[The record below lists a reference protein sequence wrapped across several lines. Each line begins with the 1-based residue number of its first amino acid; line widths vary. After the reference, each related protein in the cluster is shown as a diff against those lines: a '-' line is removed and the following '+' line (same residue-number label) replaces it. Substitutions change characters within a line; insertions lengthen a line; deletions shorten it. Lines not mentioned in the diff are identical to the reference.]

1 MEIIAK
7 FVVTENQRDAIDAIL
22 AERDFQ
28 EEKWHEPPGV
38 WPCAPGI
45 KLAVLAEEF
54 GEVANA
60 LLNRDAKNLRTELV
74 QVAAVCLKWLE
85 AFNEAEIT
93 NRPNDGTG

>member
-1 MEIIAK
+1 MIVAK
-7 FVVTENQRDAIDAIL
+7 FVVTEDQRDAIDAIL
-22 AERDFQ
+22 EERRRQAD
-28 EEKWHEPPGV
+28 KWHEPPGV

-60 LLNRDAKNLRTELV
+60 LLERDGANLKVELI

-85 AFNEAEIT
+85 AFNEDEIS
-93 NRPNDGTG
+93 NRKVDGTG